1 MRVLAI
7 ESSCDE
13 TAAAIVEDGRTLRSS
28 VVASQVAHHEATGG
42 VVPEVASR
50 QHVAAIVPV
59 VDRALAESDS
69 RPTDIDLVA
78 ATNGPGLAGS
88 LLVGLS
94 AAKAL
99 AWAWNAP
106 FLGVNHLVGHIYANW
121 LGAQEPVLPAVCLV
135 VSGGHTELIWMEKHL
150 SFTSLGRTRDDAAG
164 EAFDKVARILDLG
177 YPGGP
182 AIERTAATVDQSG
195 AIVLPRAWLEGSWD
209 FSFSGLK
216 TAVMRL
222 VAEEGPPPALV
233 ARGFQDAV
241 VEVLARKTVAAADTL
256 GAKSI
261 LLAGGVAAN
270 SALRSAVREMSRRPC
285 LAPSPP
291 LCTDNAAMIAAAA
304 CFLARSGHSDDLSV
318 DAFPSLDLPDAR
330 SLRDPPRVP
339 RWRSLS
345 VRRR

>member
-13 TAAAIVEDGRTLRSS
+13 TAAAIVDDGRTLRSS
-28 VVASQVAHHEATGG
+28 VVASQVSLHETTGG

-59 VDRALAESDS
+59 VERALAESNS
-69 RPTDIDLVA
+69 RATDIDLVA
-78 ATNGPGLAGS
+78 ATHGPGLAGS

-99 AWAWNAP
+99 AWAWDAP

-121 LGAQEPVLPAVCLV
+121 LGSDEPELPAVCLV

-182 AIERTAATVDQSG
+182 VVEQAAAAVEGICGLT
-195 AIVLPRAWLEGSWD
+195 LPRAWLQGSWD

-222 VAEEGPPPALV
+222 VAEEGPPAALV
-233 ARGFQDAV
+233 ARAFQDAV
-241 VEVLARKTVAAADTL
+241 VEVLARKTVAAAEAL
-256 GAKSI
+256 GARSI

-270 SALRSAVREMSRRPC
+270 SALRSAVREMARRPC
-285 LAPSPP
+285 LAPSPA

-304 CFLARSGHSDDLSV
+304 CFIARSGYSDDLTV
-318 DAFPSLDLPDAR
+318 DAVPSLDMPDAR
-330 SLRDPPRVP
+330 SLPDPPRVP
-339 RWRSLS
+339 RWRSLP